1 MSHDRLNVTVQDR
14 EVQTSARPV
23 NKRPYTSNLRKKKN
37 PKTYN
42 MISTQ
47 AEEPELCNGR
57 RFIIF
62 SREEYDS
69 FLGSRH
75 PDASSLFFNEN

>member
-1 MSHDRLNVTVQDR
+1 MSQDR
-14 EVQTSARPV
+14 FTQDQEVQTSAR
-23 NKRPYTSNLRKKKN
+23 KRPYTSNLRKKKN
-37 PKTYN
+37 SKTFN
-42 MISTQ
+42 LISTQ

-75 PDASSLFFNEN
+75 PPDASTLFFNEN